1 VFNVDDAKEGKSEM
15 KSRIWIIAIVA
26 LFSIGVLGGETKAQ
40 DGVKAGILRCNVG
53 SGWGFVFGSSK
64 ELKCVY
70 SPGGERYAG
79 EIQKYGVD
87 IGYTQSG
94 VIVWTVFAPT
104 KELNAGALTG
114 TYVGATAEVSLGMGL
129 GANVLVGGGN
139 SIALQPLSISGQEG
153 LNVAGGIG
161 AITLKAVK

>member
-1 VFNVDDAKEGKSEM
+1 MN
-15 KSRIWIIAIVA
+15 SRVWIIAIVA
-26 LFSIGVLGGETKAQ
+26 LFGIGALGGESKAQ

-79 EIQKYGVD
+79 EIKKYGVD

-104 KELNAGALTG
+104 TELNAGALTG

-129 GANVLVGGGN
+129 GANVLLGGGN

-161 AITLKAVK
+161 AITLEAVR

>member
-1 VFNVDDAKEGKSEM
+1 M
-15 KSRIWIIAIVA
+15 TSRIWIIAIVV
-26 LFSIGVLGGETKAQ
+26 LFSFGALGGESMAQ
-40 DGVKAGILRCNVG
+40 SGIKAGILKCNVG
-53 SGWGFVFGSSK
+53 GGWGFVFGSTK

-70 SPGGERYAG
+70 SPNGPRGAERYTG
-79 EIQKYGVD
+79 EINKFGVD

-94 VIVWTVFAPT
+94 VIIWTVFAPT
-104 KELNAGALTG
+104 NNLNAGALEG

-129 GANVLVGGGN
+129 GANVLLGGGN

-161 AITLKAVK
+161 AITLKAWR

>member
-1 VFNVDDAKEGKSEM
+1 MN
-15 KSRIWIIAIVA
+15 SRIWIIAIVA
-26 LFSIGVLGGETKAQ
+26 LSSIAVLGGESKAQ

-104 KELNAGALTG
+104 KDLNAGALTG

-129 GANVLVGGGN
+129 GANVLLGGGN

-161 AITLKAVK
+161 AIILKAVK

>member
-1 VFNVDDAKEGKSEM
+1 MN
-15 KSRIWIIAIVA
+15 SRIWIIAIVA
-26 LFSIGVLGGETKAQ
+26 LSSIAVLGGESKAQ

-104 KELNAGALTG
+104 KDLNAGALTG

-129 GANVLVGGGN
+129 GANVLLGGGN